1 MQGVSPLERALYFL
15 RRKRKMA
22 DKIAWDAGAE
32 VTAEDVMASLKP
44 LFDEYL
50 LGTCE
55 QQGDTLLYTL
65 PDGRT
70 FRLKEE
76 RMM

>member
-1 MQGVSPLERALYFL
+1 ME
-15 RRKRKMA
+15 
-22 DKIAWDAGAE
+22 DKIAWDASAE

-70 FRLKEE
+70 FRLKAK

>member
-1 MQGVSPLERALYFL
+1 ME
-15 RRKRKMA
+15 

-65 PDGRT
+65 PNGRT
-70 FRLKEE
+70 FCLKAE
-76 RMM
+76 RVM

>member
-1 MQGVSPLERALYFL
+1 ME
-15 RRKRKMA
+15 

-70 FRLKEE
+70 FCLKAE
-76 RMM
+76 RVM

>member
-1 MQGVSPLERALYFL
+1 MT
-15 RRKRKMA
+15 
-22 DKIAWDAGAE
+22 DKVVWDAGAE
-32 VTAEDVMASLKP
+32 VTAEDVIASLKP

-50 LGTCE
+50 WGTCE

-70 FRLKEE
+70 FCLKAE
-76 RMM
+76 RVM

>member
-1 MQGVSPLERALYFL
+1 MT
-15 RRKRKMA
+15 

-65 PDGRT
+65 SDGRT
-70 FRLKEE
+70 FCLKAE
-76 RMM
+76 RVM

>member
-1 MQGVSPLERALYFL
+1 MT
-15 RRKRKMA
+15 
-22 DKIAWDAGAE
+22 DKIAWDAGTE

-70 FRLKEE
+70 FCLKAE
-76 RMM
+76 RVM

>member
-1 MQGVSPLERALYFL
+1 
-15 RRKRKMA
+15 MA
-22 DKIAWDAGAE
+22 DKIAWNAGAE

-65 PDGRT
+65 PDGRA
-70 FRLKEE
+70 FRLQAE

>member
-1 MQGVSPLERALYFL
+1 MT
-15 RRKRKMA
+15 

-32 VTAEDVMASLKP
+32 VTAEDVIASLKP

-50 LGTCE
+50 LGMCE

-70 FRLKEE
+70 FCLKAE
-76 RMM
+76 RVM

>member
-1 MQGVSPLERALYFL
+1 
-15 RRKRKMA
+15 MA
-22 DKIAWDAGAE
+22 DKVVWDAGAE

-65 PDGRT
+65 PNGRT
-70 FRLKEE
+70 FCLKAE
-76 RMM
+76 RVM

>member
-1 MQGVSPLERALYFL
+1 MT
-15 RRKRKMA
+15 
-22 DKIAWDAGAE
+22 DKVVWDAGAE
-32 VTAEDVMASLKP
+32 VTAEDVIASLKP

-70 FRLKEE
+70 FCLKAE
-76 RMM
+76 RVM

>member
-1 MQGVSPLERALYFL
+1 MQGVSPLEHALFF
-15 RRKRKMA
+15 KEEQKMT

-50 LGTCE
+50 LGTCA
-55 QQGDTLLYTL
+55 QQGDTILYTL
-65 PDGRT
+65 PDGRA
-70 FRLKEE
+70 FRLQAE